1 MNRLAWTPILIAHL
15 ALTGCEEKKTATHT
29 EPTPTVFESESVLQL
44 HPTDMVEGSVNWSR
58 EAEFLKGLEIFKR
71 LAFMME
77 TDQEKL
83 RDAVRFEFDVLE
95 ERIRVIAR
103 DDREENAKVISQGFA
118 SLYLEL
124 RKRSEVEIAQKRLT
138 LLDAELEKERD
149 DYRKHR
155 IELQKRLDEYPK
167 ERYGKPDK
175 DGTLEQ
181 DRMTYQKALETL
193 KEDSDK
199 GSEAPK
205 DGVLFRK
212 GEKK

>member
-1 MNRLAWTPILIAHL
+1 MNRLAWTPMLIAHL
-15 ALTGCEEKKTATHT
+15 ALIGCEEKKTATHT
-29 EPTPTVFESESVLQL
+29 EPTPTAFESESVLQL
-44 HPTDMVEGSVNWSR
+44 HPTQMVEGSVNWSR
-58 EAEFLKGLEIFKR
+58 EAEFLKGPEIFKR
-71 LAFMME
+71 LAIMME
-77 TDQEKL
+77 ADQAEL
-83 RDAVRFEFDVLE
+83 RNAVRFEFDVLE

-103 DDREENAKVISQGFA
+103 DDQEEKAKVISQGFA

-155 IELQKRLDEYPK
+155 IELQKRLDEYRK

-193 KEDSDK
+193 KEDSDIE
-199 GSEAPK
+199 SEAPK